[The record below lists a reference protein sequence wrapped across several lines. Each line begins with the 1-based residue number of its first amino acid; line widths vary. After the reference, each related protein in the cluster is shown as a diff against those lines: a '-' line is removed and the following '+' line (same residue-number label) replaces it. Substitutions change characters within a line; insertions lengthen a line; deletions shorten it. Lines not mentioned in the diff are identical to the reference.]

1 MCYRTRKEA
10 WHALVLMFCLCFLL
24 GTKFDVSSVC
34 FFFLQEQNHT
44 SLLLLASSLSLCFL
58 PTQGKRGSTRLVCW
72 GVFSEYLINLIMYI
86 ILGIEY
92 TSERNHDDVS
102 TVQSSSPTPAPN
114 KVLLFCRS

>member
-1 MCYRTRKEA
+1 M
-10 WHALVLMFCLCFLL
+10 LVLMFCLCFLL

-34 FFFLQEQNHT
+34 FF
-44 SLLLLASSLSLCFL
+44 SSEAKSHKFVTAGLKFITVFSAY
-58 PTQGKRGSTRLVCW
+58 TVKSSSTRLVCW

-102 TVQSSSPTPAPN
+102 TVQSSSPPPAPN